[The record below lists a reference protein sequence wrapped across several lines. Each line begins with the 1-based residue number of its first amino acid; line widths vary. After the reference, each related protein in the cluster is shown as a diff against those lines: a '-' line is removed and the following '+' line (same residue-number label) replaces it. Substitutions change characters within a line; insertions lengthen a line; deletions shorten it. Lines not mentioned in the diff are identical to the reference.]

1 MIDTTPDKG
10 SLVQGGLRFLLSSVP
25 KAIIGT
31 LILASIALN
40 FANAAGRYV
49 FLEPI
54 IWAEEIMIYIMMW
67 ITFAGAVLVTWRNRH
82 LSMDIFVLLLPTRWR
97 HAVNWLVVVGF
108 VVVLGIVLVHSW
120 QVLAVYFRTWPR
132 SNVAEIPMVIPH
144 AAVLFGVFLMLVA
157 VLVRL
162 RMYILGEYEAESGEV
177 VGGFTAVPHEP
188 KRADTTDEAGV

>member
-1 MIDTTPDKG
+1 MIDTPSHKG
-10 SLVQGGLRFLLSSVP
+10 SLVQGVLHFLLSSVP

-31 LILASIALN
+31 LVLASIAIN

-97 HAVNWLVVVGF
+97 HAVNWLIVVGF

-157 VLVRL
+157 VLGRL

-177 VGGFTAVPHEP
+177 VGGFTAAPREP
-188 KRADTTDEAGV
+188 KRADATDEPGV